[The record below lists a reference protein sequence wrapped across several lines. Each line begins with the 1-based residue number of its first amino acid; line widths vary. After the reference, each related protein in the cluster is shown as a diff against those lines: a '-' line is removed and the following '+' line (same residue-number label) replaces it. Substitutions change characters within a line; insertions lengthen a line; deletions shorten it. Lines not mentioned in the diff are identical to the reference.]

1 MLDERNCYAMITTR
15 WKVKENWVRLL
26 AELVIIAVGVGIA
39 LTVDNWNETRKE
51 RIAEREYL
59 RGIAADLEE
68 SALGLERA
76 SDAAV
81 ENRAALERLISI
93 ANGAPPPPAQDMAI
107 DLVRATYL
115 RLPRLTIITFEELVS
130 TGSLR
135 ILRGARFKR
144 TLAKLLG
151 EFRARSQWYE
161 NYRRIEYTTEIALR
175 GLVPI
180 EVRTEGGAA
189 LERPDVMARF
199 DTEAVAAALR
209 NDREIIAILEDSVWT
224 QARVVG
230 LAEDLLLRIDE
241 LRTMLAE
248 TDLD

>member
-1 MLDERNCYAMITTR
+1 
-15 WKVKENWVRLL
+15 
-26 AELVIIAVGVGIA
+26 
-39 LTVDNWNETRKE
+39 
-51 RIAEREYL
+51 
-59 RGIAADLEE
+59 
-68 SALGLERA
+68 
-76 SDAAV
+76 
-81 ENRAALERLISI
+81 
-93 ANGAPPPPAQDMAI
+93 MAI
-107 DLVRATYL
+107 DLVLATYL
-115 RLPRLTIITFEELVS
+115 SLPRLTIVTFEELVS

-135 ILRGARFKR
+135 ILRDAQFKR
-144 TLAKLLG
+144 ALAKLLG

-175 GLVPI
+175 GLAPI
-180 EVRTEGGAA
+180 EVRTEGRAA

-224 QARVVG
+224 QARVVS

-248 TDLD
+248 MDLD